1 MLYNTSISSLSIVQH
16 RQTWLACLPGAGDHP
31 GAGHALCLAG
41 EPRGLRAGPG
51 LAPRP
56 AQPQPRPHA
65 AAHPKAARGPPTHAQ
80 AAAQVGVEADVAEGA
95 ASVGGDVQLP
105 RLPLLLLGLVLGLP
119 PAAAAER
126 VDEAA
131 HAVVAHGLVHG
142 GAGLGGHLGALL
154 AGDRGALKPE
164 GKINIQR

>member
-1 MLYNTSISSLSIVQH
+1 MLHNTSTSFPSIVQH
-16 RQTWLACLPGAGDHP
+16 RQTWLACLPGAGDDP
-31 GAGHALCLAG
+31 GAGHGLSLAG
-41 EPRGLRAGPG
+41 QPRGAGARPG
-51 LAPRP
+51 LAPPP

-65 AAHPKAARGPPTHAQ
+65 AAHTQAARGPPAHAQ

-105 RLPLLLLGLVLGLP
+105 RLALLLLGLVLGLP

-131 HAVVAHGLVHG
+131 HAVVTHGLVHG

-154 AGDRGALKPE
+154 AGDRGALKAE

>member
-1 MLYNTSISSLSIVQH
+1 MLHNTSTGSSSIVQH
-16 RQTWLACLPGAGDHP
+16 RQTWLACLPGAGDDP
-31 GAGHALCLAG
+31 GAGPGLSLAG
-41 EPRGLRAGPG
+41 EPRGLGGGPG
-51 LAPRP
+51 LAPPP

-65 AAHPKAARGPPTHAQ
+65 AAHTQAARGPPAHAQ

-105 RLPLLLLGLVLGLP
+105 RLALLLLGLVLGLP

-131 HAVVAHGLVHG
+131 HAVVTHGLVHG

-154 AGDRGALKPE
+154 AGDCGALKAE
-164 GKINIQR
+164 EKVNLQK